1 MKELITREFLFA
13 FFDGK
18 TTSIQ
23 RKLIEEWLENS
34 ANEEVF
40 YSCVDEWERLHPQ
53 FSPDRQKA
61 QKDFDLLLDGNGEY
75 IPKHIA
81 ISEKRIVRSFFTKSI
96 WWLAAAVSLLLL
108 TTFIIREQVFF
119 KIYTAP
125 IGQTSS
131 FLLSDSTQVILNSN
145 STLKVPRFGFGNEAR
160 QVQLLGEAEF
170 KVRHLQNNRRFRVL
184 MGDGYQIEVL
194 GTEFTAF
201 SRESGKRVYLT
212 KGKVRLELPK
222 GERLYMKPGNY
233 FSANA
238 DGDFKVTVPKETLAI
253 TAWKEQTFYFDNT
266 QLSEV
271 ARQIQER
278 FDVKVKIPDKN
289 LAKTCIGGIY
299 KARDADELFEI
310 LSALLE
316 IEITQKSDYIELRT
330 TKSYEL

>member
-1 MKELITREFLFA
+1 MKELITREFLFD

-23 RKLIEEWLENS
+23 RKLIEDWLKNA
-34 ANEEVF
+34 ANEEMF
-40 YSCVDEWERLHPQ
+40 YSCVHEWERLHPQ
-53 FSPDRQKA
+53 FSPDRQAA
-61 QKDFDLLLDGNGEY
+61 QKNFELLLEGQGESAA
-75 IPKHIA
+75 KHPGLV
-81 ISEKRIVRSFFTKSI
+81 EKKITRSFYSRGGLWF
-96 WWLAAAVSLLLL
+96 AAAVSLLML
-108 TTFIIREQVFF
+108 TTFIYREQIIFE
-119 KIYTAP
+119 IYTSP
-125 IGQTSS
+125 LGQTSS
-131 FLLSDSTQVILNSN
+131 FLLADSTQVVLNSN

-160 QVQLLGEAEF
+160 QVQLHGEAEF
-170 KVRHLQNNRRFRVL
+170 KVTHLQNNLRFRVL
-184 MGDGYQIEVL
+184 MGEGYQIEVL

-201 SRESGKRVYLT
+201 SRASGKRVFLS
-212 KGKVRLELPK
+212 KGKVKLELPK
-222 GERLYMKPGNY
+222 GKRLYMKPGSY

-238 DGDFKVTVPKETLAI
+238 QGDFKVTIPKETLAI

-278 FDVKVKIPDKN
+278 FDVTVKIPDKN

-316 IEITQKSDYIELRT
+316 IEITQKSDCIELRT

>member
-1 MKELITREFLFA
+1 MKGLITKEFLFD

-23 RKLIEEWLENS
+23 RKLIEDWLKNTS
-34 ANEEVF
+34 NEEMF

-53 FSPDRQKA
+53 FSPDRPAALKEYE
-61 QKDFDLLLDGNGEY
+61 LLLEGNGEY
-75 IPKHIA
+75 AAKYSPF
-81 ISEKRIVRSFFTKSI
+81 SDDTTNRNFFSKPRV
-96 WWLAAAVSLLLL
+96 WCAAVVSLLLL
-108 TTFIIREQVFF
+108 TTFIFRDNVFF
-119 KIYTAP
+119 KIYTSP
-125 IGQTSS
+125 VGQTSGF
-131 FLLSDSTQVILNSN
+131 FLTDSTHVTLNSK
-145 STLKVPRFGFGNEAR
+145 STLKVPRFGFGSDVR
-160 QVQLLGEAEF
+160 QVQLHGEAEF
-170 KVRHLQNNRRFRVL
+170 RVTHLQNNLRFRVL
-184 MGDGYQIEVL
+184 MGEGYQIEVL

-201 SRESGKRVYLT
+201 ARASGKRVFLS
-212 KGKVRLELPK
+212 KGKVKLELPEGK
-222 GERLYMKPGNY
+222 RLYMKPGSY

-238 DGDFKVTVPKETLAI
+238 GGDFKVTVPKETLAI

-278 FDVKVKIPDKN
+278 FDVRVKIPDKN

-316 IEITQKSDYIELRT
+316 IEITQKSDCIELRT

>member
-1 MKELITREFLFA
+1 MKELITKEFLFD

-23 RKLIEEWLENS
+23 RKLIEEWLKN
-34 ANEEVF
+34 ADNEEMF
-40 YSCVDEWERLHPQ
+40 YSCVHEWERLHPQ
-53 FSPDRQKA
+53 FSPDRQAA
-61 QKDFDLLLDGNGEY
+61 QKNYELLLEGNGEY
-75 IPKHIA
+75 AVKYSS
-81 ISEKRIVRSFFTKSI
+81 ISDKVAARNFFAKASV
-96 WWLAAAVSLLLL
+96 WCAAVVALLLL
-108 TTFIIREQVFF
+108 TTFIFREHVFF
-119 KIYTAP
+119 KIYRSP
-125 IGQTSS
+125 LGQTSGF
-131 FLLSDSTQVILNSN
+131 FLTDSTQVTLNLN
-145 STLKVPRFGFGNEAR
+145 STLKVPRFGFGNDLR
-160 QVQLLGEAEF
+160 QVQLQGEAEF
-170 KVRHLQNNRRFRVL
+170 KVTHLQNNLRFRVL

-201 SRESGKRVYLT
+201 SRASGKRVFLS
-212 KGKVRLELPK
+212 KGKVKLELPK
-222 GERLYMKPGNY
+222 GKRLYMNPGSY

-238 DGDFKVTVPKETLAI
+238 EGDFKVTVPKETLAI

-278 FDVKVKIPDKN
+278 FDVTVKIPDKN

-316 IEITQKSDYIELRT
+316 IEITQKSDCIELRT